1 MSASNVEKLQQ
12 YVYRQYELEEGS
24 VEENLYA
31 LFAED
36 AVIQQGEG
44 RVMTA
49 KDLVRTAIIVR
60 QTPKSERI
68 VEVSDISEDGDTIT
82 YHMRARFRNPE
93 TGELAESESDN
104 VLRFNGQGKVV
115 ESRSKPRNEAGVLYR
130 LSGAGGD

>member
-12 YVYRQYELEEGS
+12 YAYRQYEIEEGS

-44 RVMTA
+44 PVMSR
-49 KDLVRTAIIVR
+49 KDLVRTATIVR

-68 VEVSDISEDGDTIT
+68 VKMTDFSEKGDTVSF
-82 YHMRARFRNPE
+82 HMRVRFRNPE
-93 TGELAESESDN
+93 TGELVESESDN
-104 VLRFNGQGKVV
+104 MLRFNGQGKVV
-115 ESRSKPRNEAGVLYR
+115 ESRSKLRNDGGVLYR
-130 LSGAGGD
+130 SSDAAQE